1 MRAIL
6 YIIILVLLFLVPVKP
21 ANIADLLPIEAV
33 AIYTDNGEVVLE
45 TDTGNTGR
53 GVDAAR
59 ALLNLKTGTP
69 AIVYL
74 DTVRYLIVG
83 EDAGEYAEQLRGV
96 LKPSVKVCVCNAEN
110 AVKETARYLS
120 VHGKLPELRSWKLPE
135 APKKK

>member
-6 YIIILVLLFLVPVKP
+6 YIIILVLLFLAPVRP
-21 ANIADLLPIEAV
+21 ANVADLLPIEAL
-33 AIYTDNGEVVLE
+33 ALYTENGEVVLE
-45 TDTGNTGR
+45 TDTGNIGK

-74 DTVRYLIVG
+74 DTARYLLIG
-83 EDAGEYAEQLRGV
+83 EDAGAYAEQLRGV
-96 LKPSVKVCVCNAEN
+96 LKPSVKVCVCNARS
-110 AVKETARYLS
+110 AVKETAKYLS
-120 VHGKLPELRSWKLPE
+120 VHGDLPELRAWKLSE